1 MTNFMN
7 FWCVRG
13 GGEEGCLGQGPVWAM
28 SSPCRG
34 LRVRWEQGRGQRKE
48 ASLRGQGR
56 EPGCVGRWKPW
67 GAEAEHVSKPGAFPV
82 CRQAQGQCF
91 HELEIGTSMTLFLC
105 GFTLRSEGA
114 CPVRDPRSLFMCC
127 VFFYV
132 TSCSI
137 WWYSIHRGHIAVTSQ
152 TYFSQEPL
160 FRLQSFWP
168 AMWLDVFRSRFSS
181 LCLCISN
188 VHIPGEWE
196 EAGKG
201 QFLLFPLR
209 QRSDCSP
216 SPHSSLSNLTCTK
229 PGSKRQGEGSS

>member
-34 LRVRWEQGRGQRKE
+34 LRVRWAQGRGQRKE

-91 HELEIGTSMTLFLC
+91 HELEIGTSGGWSAWPFFSVGLQCEVKELVLS
-105 GFTLRSEGA
+105 GIPGA
-114 CPVRDPRSLFMCC
+114 CLCAVFSFMLPLV
-127 VFFYV
+127 VFGG
-132 TSCSI
+132 TQSTEATLQLHLRHISAKGHCS
-137 WWYSIHRGHIAVTSQ
+137 G
-152 TYFSQEPL
+152 
-160 FRLQSFWP
+160 
-168 AMWLDVFRSRFSS
+168 
-181 LCLCISN
+181 
-188 VHIPGEWE
+188 
-196 EAGKG
+196 
-201 QFLLFPLR
+201 
-209 QRSDCSP
+209 CSHFGRP
-216 SPHSSLSNLTCTK
+216 C
-229 PGSKRQGEGSS
+229 G